1 MPLQI
6 KKLYPHLWVDE
17 EEDEGKNQNEESL
30 IAEQLKRFRRRETFT
45 YHKVSDSPAADRLLS
60 QMSRLDAAPL
70 HVLVVNFI
78 DILSHARTESR
89 AMRELASDEAAYRSI
104 TLSWFRHSP
113 VSELLHRLASKDYTI
128 LITTDHGSIRVDT
141 PSKVVGERNLNTNL
155 RYKLGRNMAY
165 SPKDVYEVKRP
176 EKNTTPLAQPV
187 DHLHLRHR
195 HPLLRLSQQ
204 LQLLRAV
211 LQRHVPTR
219 RHLAGGSHHPPHH
232 AAPKEAVKKLV

>member
-1 MPLQI
+1 M
-6 KKLYPHLWVDE
+6 
-17 EEDEGKNQNEESL
+17 
-30 IAEQLKRFRRRETFT
+30 
-45 YHKVSDSPAADRLLS
+45 SDSPAADRLLS

-176 EKNTTPLAQPV
+176 EKIQLPSPNLSTTYIFATGTRFFAYPNNYNYYVQYYKDTFQHGGISLEEVIIPLIT
-187 DHLHLRHR
+187 LRPR
-195 HPLLRLSQQ
+195 KR
-204 LQLLRAV
+204 
-211 LQRHVPTR
+211 
-219 RHLAGGSHHPPHH
+219 
-232 AAPKEAVKKLV
+232 